1 MNVESIKA
9 GDKVKLV
16 KKYPDNYLN
25 PPFVEGE
32 LVIGEVYTIKRVYP
46 VDHTYRY
53 ALEGTGY
60 CVSEDMLEV
69 VGGEEVVS
77 VPISKQSVLDIQEG
91 GNHYKIC
98 GIQPVEYIHANNLGY
113 FEGNV
118 LKYVTR
124 HKDKNGVEDI
134 KKAIHYCQLIL
145 KLQYGVE

>member
-16 KKYPDNYLN
+16 KKYPDDGT
-25 PPFVEGE
+25 PFDNGE
-32 LVIGEVYTIKRVYP
+32 LILGEVYTVIYVYP
-46 VDHTYRY
+46 DTHTYRY
-53 ALEGTGY
+53 GLENTDY
-60 CVSEDMLEV
+60 CVSEDMLELV
-69 VGGEEVVS
+69 GEEVES

-118 LKYVTR
+118 VKYVTR